1 MQRVLFLLLP
11 GFSTVDVA
19 GAVAVFDMANDV
31 FTQLGKTQPYR
42 LRLLAADAR
51 AVLGSSGIPLAT
63 RPVPTRVQGGI
74 AKLIIAGD
82 SRASLDEFD
91 TPERRILPGW
101 LQRHVRQVE
110 LGATIGRA
118 ARVLA
123 QAAGA
128 VPEEAHQGGAAGTA
142 VTAADSRWIGVSLTR
157 GVHLAMDLMARDH
170 GGVIASVIASRLGE
184 PFQHAYRSAAS
195 LRPRAARALD
205 DPRIEELHGWIAR
218 NLRQS
223 FSVPRLA
230 EHLAMSERTFA
241 RFYRRATGSTPAAG
255 LERIRVDAAVHLL
268 ESSQRSIKAIA
279 LQCGFASSEVM
290 RRAFVRTLQMSPLQ
304 YRRLLI
310 GSDAGTD

>member
-42 LRLLAADAR
+42 LRLLAAEAQ

-63 RPVPTRVQGGI
+63 RPVPKRVQGGI

-82 SRASLDEFD
+82 SRASLEEFA
-91 TPERRILPGW
+91 TAERRILPGW
-101 LQRHVRQVE
+101 QQRHVGQVK

-123 QAAGA
+123 QTAGA
-128 VPEEAHQGGAAGTA
+128 LPEDAHEGGAADS
-142 VTAADSRWIGVSLTR
+142 ADPRWIGVSLTR
-157 GVHLAMDLMARDH
+157 GVHLAMDLIARDH

-195 LRPRAARALD
+195 LRPRAVRPLD
-205 DPRIEELHGWIAR
+205 DQRIEELHGWIAR

-255 LERIRVDAAVHLL
+255 LERIRVDAAAHLL

-290 RRAFVRTLQMSPLQ
+290 RRAFVRTLQISPLQ

-310 GSDAGTD
+310 GNDAGDD

>member
-19 GAVAVFDMANDV
+19 GAMAVFDMANDV
-31 FTQLGKTQPYR
+31 FAQLGKTQPYR
-42 LRLLAADAR
+42 VRPLAAAAR

-63 RPVPTRVQGGI
+63 HPVPKRVQGGI

-82 SRASLDEFD
+82 SRASLDEFGAA
-91 TPERRILPGW
+91 ERRILPGW
-101 LQRHVRQVE
+101 LRRHLHQVE
-110 LGATIGRA
+110 LGATIGRT

-128 VPEEAHQGGAAGTA
+128 APEDAHPGGAADTA
-142 VTAADSRWIGVSLTR
+142 GASWIGVSLTR
-157 GVHLAMDLMARDH
+157 GVHLAMDLIARDH

-184 PFQHAYRSAAS
+184 PFQHAYRSAAF
-195 LRPRAARALD
+195 LRPQGARALD
-205 DPRIEELHGWIAR
+205 DPRIEELHGWITR

-223 FSVPRLA
+223 FSVARLA

-255 LERIRVDAAVHLL
+255 VERIRLDAAVHLL

-290 RRAFVRTLQMSPLQ
+290 RRAFVRTLQLSPLQ
-304 YRRLLI
+304 YRRLLL
-310 GSDAGTD
+310 GSDAGRD